1 MSELSQQIG
10 SAGTSAVT
18 TSFGYDAQGNQTS
31 ISAPLARN
39 TANQY
44 DALNRLKQITDP
56 NNGVTA
62 FGYDMNDNLT
72 TVVDPRSLTTGYTY
86 NGFGDLIQQS
96 SPDTGITV
104 NSYDSGGNLA
114 TSTDARSQIG
124 TYTYDA
130 QNRVTQI
137 TYGDQT
143 IALQMHKAYRL
154 PSQDAS
160 PGMRLRVAKSL
171 RADNDARS

>member
-1 MSELSQQIG
+1 
-10 SAGTSAVT
+10 
-18 TSFGYDAQGNQTS
+18 
-31 ISAPLARN
+31 
-39 TANQY
+39 
-44 DALNRLKQITDP
+44 
-56 NNGVTA
+56 
-62 FGYDMNDNLT
+62 MNDNLT